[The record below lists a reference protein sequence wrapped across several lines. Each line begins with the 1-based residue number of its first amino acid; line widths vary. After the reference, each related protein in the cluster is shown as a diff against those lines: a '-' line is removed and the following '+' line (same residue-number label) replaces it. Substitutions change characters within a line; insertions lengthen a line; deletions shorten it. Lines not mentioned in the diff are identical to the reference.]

1 MQIICKLIS
10 RAGLNELVTSHEMK
24 RESFGAHLDNP
35 FPCSELYSVVASDGC
50 PLTVT
55 YQVEKA
61 FGEAA

>member
-10 RAGLNELVTSHEMK
+10 RAGLYELVTSHEMK
-24 RESFGAHLDNP
+24 RETFGAHLDNP
-35 FPCSELYSVVASDGC
+35 FPCSELYSVTACEGS

-55 YQVEKA
+55 YQVEKV